1 MAMVSS
7 VMLTATLG
15 STLTA
20 LVAGHSNY
28 DNIDSKLS
36 ELKKD
41 LFQEMDAR
49 EKQAEQKITE
59 KIDEKFDALL
69 RFLRGGQLFL

>member
-49 EKQAEQKITE
+49 EK
-59 KIDEKFDALL
+59 
-69 RFLRGGQLFL
+69 